1 MAKAKR
7 VNKPLAIKRF
17 MESHPLA
24 SAFVLTAI
32 TNYAVQSL
40 DAPDWESNTIIS
52 QDLWRSLAQQAL
64 DTVAD
69 NKL

>member
-1 MAKAKR
+1 MTKAKR
-7 VNKPLAIKRF
+7 VNKPLALKRF

-24 SAFVLTAI
+24 SAFVLEAVTR
-32 TNYAVQSL
+32 YAVQSL
-40 DAPDWESNTIIS
+40 DAPDWGSNAIIS

-69 NKL
+69 